1 MCLLWRDYTLK
12 YVNAKD
18 VLPPEVLSE
27 VQKYS
32 GGALI
37 YVPKQDCDRI
47 GWGQLNG
54 AKAYVAGRNRSI
66 LDAYRSGVSVIQLMN
81 QYCLSE
87 ASIRKII
94 YNKAALEKEA

>member
-1 MCLLWRDYTLK
+1 MK

-37 YVPKQDCDRI
+37 YVPKKDADRI

-54 AKAYVAGRNRSI
+54 AKAHVAGRNRSI
-66 LDAYRSGVSVIQLMN
+66 IAAYRSGASVLQLMS

-94 YNKAALEKEA
+94 YNKNTLDKEA

>member
-1 MCLLWRDYTLK
+1 
-12 YVNAKD
+12 

-37 YVPKQDCDRI
+37 YVPKQDNDRI
-47 GWGQLNG
+47 GWGQQNG
-54 AKAYVAGRNRSI
+54 AKAYVAGRNRNI
-66 LDAYRSGVSVIQLMN
+66 LDAYRSGVPIIQLMN

-94 YNKAALEKEA
+94 YNKTALDKEA

>member
-1 MCLLWRDYTLK
+1 MK

-18 VLPPEVLSE
+18 VLPPEVFRE

-37 YVPKQDCDRI
+37 YVPKKDADRI
-47 GWGQLNG
+47 GWGQSNG
-54 AKAYVAGRNRSI
+54 AKAHVAVRNHNI
-66 LDAYRSGVSVIQLMN
+66 IAAYRSGTSVLQLMN

-94 YNKAALEKEA
+94 YSKVTLDKEA